1 MEGGKKQKG
10 VKEDSE
16 RVAAGCLSCSPSPL
30 AEKYTVCV
38 TSEPNRGEKEGQM
51 EIREAKMKE
60 MQRKAGA
67 RGETVEKSQ
76 ERAEP

>member
-1 MEGGKKQKG
+1 MEGGKKRQRT
-10 VKEDSE
+10 D
-16 RVAAGCLSCSPSPL
+16 LSVLFSLSPL
-30 AEKYTVCV
+30 TEKYTVYV
-38 TSEPNRGEKEGQM
+38 SSEPNRGEKEGQM
-51 EIREAKMKE
+51 EIREAKMKA